1 MPSGASAGE
10 VHGKNYSHL
19 MQDTLLSAN
28 RVLLQLSAD
37 QEENMDEL
45 MRQSQVLSKM
55 TSFVDGVDAERNM
68 LQNSRQQ
75 VLNDRRFT

>member
-1 MPSGASAGE
+1 
-10 VHGKNYSHL
+10 